1 LEFNQKNTDAIAQ
14 LAKRL
19 ESGDGKL
26 VEILS
31 YYPEYLV
38 IDDNQEADKDKKS
51 EAYFSQYLLL
61 LFYFSQKEA
70 LTLVKNEVFRSI
82 ASQFSVHLRQLLD
95 SEHQDLSNEFLKVQ
109 QVIEDLFLRADFT
122 LDNDAN
128 RATMQHFLNM
138 QRLSQE
144 INEIRKAR
152 VFLKNF
158 SSVTSRPENKVLDNV
173 HFNKGEIQVNKGEI
187 QVNKGEGSTP
197 EKILNLNPN
206 FQGNNKGENIASLKP
221 NLQVKVKGEGE
232 GEDEVITRDTT
243 EELIKQLSNSSVDEK
258 DKFQAAKAL
267 FARLDGHESNEILKG
282 IVPYEYY
289 WPTSDSELNKLKTA
303 IHRLFSDNISENLA
317 ELSSY
322 RDYWPTSDDE
332 FNKLKTAIHKLFSD
346 NISENLAELSSYRDC
361 WPTSENEFNKLKQ
374 AIHRLLNNM
383 DQNIDLLVQYQ
394 ALLSDDQIDQLAR
407 AILKKYEKG
416 AENE

>member
-1 LEFNQKNTDAIAQ
+1 
-14 LAKRL
+14 
-19 ESGDGKL
+19 
-26 VEILS
+26 
-31 YYPEYLV
+31 
-38 IDDNQEADKDKKS
+38 
-51 EAYFSQYLLL
+51 
-61 LFYFSQKEA
+61 
-70 LTLVKNEVFRSI
+70 
-82 ASQFSVHLRQLLD
+82 
-95 SEHQDLSNEFLKVQ
+95 
-109 QVIEDLFLRADFT
+109 
-122 LDNDAN
+122 
-128 RATMQHFLNM
+128 MQHFLNM

-158 SSVTSRPENKVLDNV
+158 SSVTSRPENKVQDKVQFITKKLEQLSNSSVD
-173 HFNKGEIQVNKGEI
+173 E
-187 QVNKGEGSTP
+187 T
-197 EKILNLNPN
+197 EKLI
-206 FQGNNKGENIASLKP
+206 KHSSVDETEKLKQLS
-221 NLQVKVKGEGE
+221 NSSV
-232 GEDEVITRDTT
+232 DET
-243 EELIKQLSNSSVDEK
+243 EKLIKQLSNSSVDEK

-394 ALLSDDQIDQLAR
+394 ALLSDDQIDKLAR
-407 AILKKYEKG
+407 AILKKYEKC
-416 AENE
+416 AKNE